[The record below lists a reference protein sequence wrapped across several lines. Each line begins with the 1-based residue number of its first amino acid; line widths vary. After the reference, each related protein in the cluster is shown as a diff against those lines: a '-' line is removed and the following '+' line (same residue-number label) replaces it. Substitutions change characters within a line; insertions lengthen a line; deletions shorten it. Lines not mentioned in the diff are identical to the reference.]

1 MKKLIKI
8 FLHCTNHLIERVGGW
23 ETSCTFKWEKNKDK
37 DDTSSSQI
45 PLFFDNAILEYYVR
59 AIPTSTALARSTIVA
74 VGFSFFFLLSGS
86 HGKRWWKTIV
96 AVWLHS
102 NGQQLWLFHTVN
114 NCCCGLLFFLSF
126 VRVTWKKA
134 VKKAA
139 KEFETH
145 VISYGLGN
153 VCHKGTL
160 INFYLK
166 KF

>member
-1 MKKLIKI
+1 MSEVERQVEFSSEKKTKI
-8 FLHCTNHLIERVGGW
+8 RTTRVPTIFRKCHARILCKSNSRFNSTHTVNNCGCGFLFFLSFVRV
-23 ETSCTFKWEKNKDK
+23 TWEKVVKSNCGCV
-37 DDTSSSQI
+37 I
-45 PLFFDNAILEYYVR
+45 
-59 AIPTSTALARSTIVA
+59 ALTQSTIVA
-74 VGFSFFFLLSGS
+74 VS
-86 HGKRWWKTIV
+86 H
-96 AVWLHS
+96 S
-102 NGQQLWLFHTVN
+102 
-114 NCCCGLLFFLSF
+114 GLLFFLSF